1 MEDTGLSTAIII
13 LLTVIIVG
21 LIAVLPRWPYS
32 RAWGYR
38 PFSII
43 GGLLMIFLFML
54 FTGVW

>member
-1 MEDTGLSTAIII
+1 MQEPGFNTASII

-43 GGLLMIFLFML
+43 GGLLVIIVFML
-54 FTGVW
+54 FTGIW